1 MATTTHSKTMTTTVQ
16 ALQWATEADQAL
28 LSDALSHYGPD
39 SLTGGLSAPLD
50 AGEIRPHWPEAEALQ
65 TATYGALLAA
75 DALYSHADRLW
86 RRNDRAMGARAN
98 ELGMAM
104 AAGRLVLERLAPLPD
119 VLVQVSPAI

>member
-1 MATTTHSKTMTTTVQ
+1 MTTTVQ
-16 ALQWATEADQAL
+16 ALQWATEADQSL
-28 LSDALSHYGPD
+28 LSDALSHYCPD

-50 AGEIRPHWPEAEALQ
+50 AGEIRPHWPEALQ
-65 TATYGALLAA
+65 PATYGALLAA
-75 DALYSHADRLW
+75 DALYRHADRLW
-86 RRNDRAMGARAN
+86 HRNDRAMGARAN